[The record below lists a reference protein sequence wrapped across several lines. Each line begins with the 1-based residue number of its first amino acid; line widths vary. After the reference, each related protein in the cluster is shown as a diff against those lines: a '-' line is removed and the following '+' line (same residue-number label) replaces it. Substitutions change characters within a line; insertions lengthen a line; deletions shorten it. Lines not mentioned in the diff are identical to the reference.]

1 MNMVIT
7 ALRSGAK
14 TAMDIRNWLATNTFN
29 GLAMK
34 YKSDGKGNM
43 GHDATIV
50 CYDGTTKT
58 PKITKKYLNVDGTFN

>member
-1 MNMVIT
+1 MVIS
-7 ALRSGAK
+7 ALKSGAN
-14 TAMDIRNWLATNTFN
+14 TATEVQNWLATNTFN

-50 CYDGTTKT
+50 CYDGKTKT
-58 PKITKKYLNVDGTFN
+58 PKIAKKYLNVDGIFN